1 MTPSQAA
8 VKICAMLLEFIAYMV
23 MLMAWIAGIAL
34 SIGFWERIV
43 AAIVFPYAWVVTAE
57 AILRAMGLMP

>member
-8 VKICAMLLEFIAYMV
+8 VKICAMILESIAYML

-34 SIGFWERIV
+34 ASGFWERI
-43 AAIVFPYAWVVTAE
+43 AAALVFPYAWVLTAE
-57 AILRAMGLMP
+57 AILRAVGLMP